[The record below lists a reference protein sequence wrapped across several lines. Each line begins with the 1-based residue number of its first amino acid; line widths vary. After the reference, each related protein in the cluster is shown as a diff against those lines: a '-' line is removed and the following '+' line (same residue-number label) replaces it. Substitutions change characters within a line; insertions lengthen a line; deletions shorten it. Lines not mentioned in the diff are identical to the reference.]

1 MRDIMDRLHR
11 AKETNYPVYL
21 AALCLLKSSNCG
33 KNPIIE
39 TEILDATHGD
49 LKRAIKALRTS
60 QRETQT
66 FSDVYETAIQ
76 FIRLNLLSRE
86 S

>member
-1 MRDIMDRLHR
+1 MLDFMDRLYR

-21 AALCLLKSSNCG
+21 AALCLLKSGDCG

-39 TEILDATHGD
+39 AEILDATNGD
-49 LKRAIKALRTS
+49 LKRAIKALRVS

-66 FSDVYETAIQ
+66 FSDVYEAAIQ
-76 FIRLNLLSRE
+76 FIRLNLLRKDS
-86 S
+86 